1 VYLWQIKK
9 SPFLKKGLEIDMKKD
24 NKAVIYWLLIGCS
37 LIFIM
42 VVVGGITRLTHSGL
56 SISNYKLISGTIPP
70 MNEIEWNEAFEL
82 YKQYPEYQ
90 KLNNTFTLQEFK
102 DIYFWEWIHRVI
114 GRFIGL
120 VFIIPF
126 IYFLI
131 QKQLSKST
139 IKKAIILLVMGGLQ
153 GFLGWYMVKSGLV
166 NKPDVSHYRLA
177 AHLTTAFL
185 TFAYTFWVAL
195 DLMFPERKTVVKKL
209 RNFIRIG
216 LVVLII
222 QIIYGAFVAGLDA
235 GWIHNHWPFMNES
248 KLVHE
253 TVYLEQSPTYL
264 NFIEGKSGVQFVHR
278 TLAYIVVIFTLSIW
292 YRAKRMKLSSFQS
305 KGINSLLIMVG
316 IQFLLGV
323 LTLIY
328 AVPVWLGVSHQVG
341 AFILLSA
348 MIFTLHRFTK

>member
-1 VYLWQIKK
+1 
-9 SPFLKKGLEIDMKKD
+9 MKKD
-24 NKAVIYWLLIGCS
+24 NKTVIYWLLTGCI

-42 VVVGGITRLTHSGL
+42 VIVGGITRLTHSGL
-56 SISNYKLISGTIPP
+56 SISNYKLISGVIPP
-70 MNEIEWNEAFEL
+70 MNEIEWNEAFDL

-90 KLNNTFTLQEFK
+90 KLNYGMSLEEFK

-120 VFIIPF
+120 VFIVPF
-126 IYFLI
+126 VYFLI
-131 QKQLSKST
+131 RKQLSKST
-139 IKKAIILLVMGGLQ
+139 IKKSIILLFMGGFQ

-166 NKPDVSHYRLA
+166 DRPDVSHYRLA

-195 DLMFPERKTVVKKL
+195 DLMFPNKKEINSKF
-209 RNFIRIG
+209 RNFIRLG

-235 GWIHNHWPFMNES
+235 GWIHNHWPFMNEG
-248 KLVHE
+248 KLIHE
-253 TVYLEQSPTYL
+253 TVYTEQNPTYL

-278 TLAYIVVIFTLSIW
+278 TLAYVVVIFILAIW
-292 YRAKRMKLSSFQS
+292 YKATRNGIS
-305 KGINSLLIMVG
+305 KWQTKGVNSLLIVVG

-323 LTLIY
+323 LTLLL
-328 AVPVWLGVSHQVG
+328 AVPVWLGVLHQVV
-341 AFILLSA
+341 AFILLSC
-348 MIFTLHRFTK
+348 MVFTLHRFSK

>member
-1 VYLWQIKK
+1 VAKQNRN
-9 SPFLKKGLEIDMKKD
+9 
-24 NKAVIYWLLIGCS
+24 NKAVIYWLLTGCG

-70 MNEIEWNEAFEL
+70 MNAMEWNEAFEL

-90 KLNNTFTLQEFK
+90 KLNNHFSLEEFK
-102 DIYFWEWIHRVI
+102 DIYYWEWIHRVI

-120 VFIIPF
+120 VFVIPF
-126 IYFLI
+126 VYFLI
-131 QKQLSKST
+131 KKRLSKST
-139 IKKAIILLVMGGLQ
+139 IKKSIILLCMGGFQ

-166 NKPDVSHYRLA
+166 ERPDVSHYRLA

-195 DLMFPERKTVVKKL
+195 DLMFPGKKSIDKKL

-235 GWIHNHWPFMNES
+235 GWIHNHWPFMNEG
-248 KLVHE
+248 KLIHE
-253 TVYLEQSPTYL
+253 TVYIEQSPTYL
-264 NFIEGKSGVQFVHR
+264 NFIEGKSGVQFIHR
-278 TLAYIVVIFTLSIW
+278 TLAYVVVILILTIW
-292 YRAKRMKLSSFQS
+292 YNAKRLNLSSWQT

-323 LTLIY
+323 FTLLF
-328 AVPVWLGVSHQVG
+328 AVPVWLGVFHQVG

-348 MIFTLHRFTK
+348 MTFTLHRFTK